1 LADDEV
7 QPFLAAEGCP
17 WLSHPNWMCRDR
29 RMRLV
34 DRKGGEPDTFPAL
47 AGGTLITII
56 PGQNPYHMI
65 RTIAGC

>member
-1 LADDEV
+1 
-7 QPFLAAEGCP
+7 
-17 WLSHPNWMCRDR
+17 
-29 RMRLV
+29 MRLV